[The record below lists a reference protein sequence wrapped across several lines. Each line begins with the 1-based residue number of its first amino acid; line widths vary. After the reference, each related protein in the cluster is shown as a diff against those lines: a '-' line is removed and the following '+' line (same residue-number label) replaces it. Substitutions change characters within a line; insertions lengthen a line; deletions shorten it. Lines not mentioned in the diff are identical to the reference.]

1 MIAYDI
7 SNDITYKVFPC
18 DLMLLSVKKGT
29 YLLEH
34 LIILTEKTKYFITFI
49 HDANIIKTRDTSQH
63 LLPTGK
69 CSIFMKKFMVQ
80 I

>member
-18 DLMLLSVKKGT
+18 DFMLLSVKEST
-29 YLLEH
+29 YLLKH

-49 HDANIIKTRDTSQH
+49 HDANIIKNKRYFTASLAYR
-63 LLPTGK
+63 
-69 CSIFMKKFMVQ
+69 
-80 I
+80 